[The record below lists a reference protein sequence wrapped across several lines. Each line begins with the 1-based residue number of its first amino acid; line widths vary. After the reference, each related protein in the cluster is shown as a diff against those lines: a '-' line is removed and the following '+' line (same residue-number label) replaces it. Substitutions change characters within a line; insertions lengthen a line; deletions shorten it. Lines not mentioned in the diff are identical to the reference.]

1 MVILLSLA
9 SLGVRLGRN
18 GREAWADYQ
27 KPLGGLH
34 DGFCSK
40 SVDVRILYG
49 CFSQYKLLGITGTSC
64 LNPAS
69 KTGKKTD
76 GERWI
81 KRELNGGQRTCYYVE

>member
-34 DGFCSK
+34 GGFWSK

-49 CFSQYKLLGITGTSC
+49 YCFSKYKQNQGGGECNHFLRFLDYAFTY
-64 LNPAS
+64 S
-69 KTGKKTD
+69 KD
-76 GERWI
+76 AA
-81 KRELNGGQRTCYYVE
+81 RE